1 MEIKKEEYIE
11 KVILYSTNCPRCNVL
26 KKKMEGK
33 NIVFTEITN
42 IDEII
47 AKGIST
53 VPVLEVNNKQ
63 MDFIEANSWVNN
75 QGVGV

>member
-1 MEIKKEEYIE
+1 ME

>member
-1 MEIKKEEYIE
+1 ME

-75 QGVGV
+75 QGVEV

>member
-1 MEIKKEEYIE
+1 ME

-26 KKKMEGK
+26 KKKMESK
-33 NIVFTEITN
+33 NIVFTEVTN